1 MKLTDKEIEMQAN
14 TDIRGHDDITIM
26 RFCEAGFAK
35 LAKIEGILI
44 DVKMLGVI
52 LKHSVSFS
60 SRPIYAEITGH
71 LLISGGFQLLICTA
85 EDTAVQSCGS
95 G

>member
-1 MKLTDKEIEMQAN
+1 
-14 TDIRGHDDITIM
+14 
-26 RFCEAGFAK
+26 
-35 LAKIEGILI
+35 
-44 DVKMLGVI
+44 MLGVI
-52 LKHSVSFS
+52 LKHSISFS